1 MNEILIQ
8 ALLARI
14 KAEQMDVEQ
23 VPIPYQPIIEMRL
36 AESETS
42 EQKEMGSV
50 RGGERGDGGLF

>member
-14 KAEQMDVEQ
+14 KAGQMTIQQ
-23 VPIPYQPIIEMRL
+23 VPFPYQPIIEMRL

-42 EQKEMGSV
+42 EQIGSV
-50 RGGERGDGGLF
+50 RGGERGD

>member
-50 RGGERGDGGLF
+50 RGGERGD